1 MNNCVIIGNLG
12 ADPESFF
19 TEDGTHIVNFPLAF
33 TSTKNKKEK
42 TNWIKVVTFNK
53 QAETSEKY
61 LHKGAK
67 VAVNARLDQNKWV
80 DESNQTRSTF
90 RLIANQI
97 SFLKTDGRG
106 FENGKEDSQNQ
117 EETPQELEDAPF

>member
-1 MNNCVIIGNLG
+1 MNTCVIIGNLG

-19 TEDGTHIVNFPLAF
+19 TDEGTQIVNFPLAF
-33 TSTKNKKEK
+33 RSTKKDK
-42 TNWIKVVTFNK
+42 TNWVKVVCFQK
-53 QAETSEKY
+53 QAEAAEKY

-80 DESNQTRSTF
+80 DDNNQTRSTF

-97 SFLKTDGRG
+97 DFLKTDGRG
-106 FENGKEDSQNQ
+106 FENSENLENQ
-117 EETPQELEDAPF
+117 EQATPDMDEAPF